1 MKKLIAIFLGFTG
14 LLASAGAW
22 AQDAYPS
29 QNIRFVVP
37 FTAGSATDTLARLLA
52 NRMTTVLGRNI
63 VVENIAGG
71 NGIPA
76 SQNVVRAAPDGHTV
90 MITANTTHAGNQALL
105 KKVPYDAVA
114 DFEPITKLG
123 TITLAL
129 VANPSVPA
137 NDLKELIAYAK
148 ANPGKLTFGAGSS
161 SSRMSAELLKT
172 MAGIDMLY
180 VPYKSNPQAVTD
192 LLGGQISIFFG
203 DVSTALPPVRAGKLK
218 SFAVSGVKRSALAPD
233 LPTIDESGLKGYEL
247 TAWFAAYAPAK
258 TSKPIVD
265 KLNAAFREA
274 LKDKDVSEKLLAAG
288 IEPEPSTP
296 DELRT
301 FQAAETQKWKKIAA
315 DAKIEPE

>member
-1 MKKLIAIFLGFTG
+1 MRKLIAISLALIGLVATLG
-14 LLASAGAW
+14 AR

-29 QNIRFVVP
+29 QTIRFVVP

-52 NRMTTVLGRNI
+52 NRMSTTLGRNI

-76 SQNVVRAAPDGHTV
+76 SQNVVRAAPDGYTV
-90 MITANTTHAGNQALL
+90 MVTSNTTHAGNQALL

-129 VANPSVPA
+129 VASPSVPA
-137 NDLKELIAYAK
+137 SDLKELIAYAK
-148 ANPGKLTFGAGSS
+148 ANAGKLTFGAGSS
-161 SSRMSAELLKT
+161 SSRMSGELLKT
-172 MAGIDMLY
+172 TAGIDMLY

-192 LLGGQISIFFG
+192 LLSGQISLFFG

-218 SFAVSGVKRSALAPD
+218 SYAVSGIKRSPLAPD
-233 LPTIDESGLKGYEL
+233 LPTIDEAGLKGYEL

-258 TSKPIVD
+258 TPKLIID
-265 KLNAAFREA
+265 KLNAEFREA
-274 LKDKDVSEKLLAAG
+274 LQDKNVSEKLLAAG
-288 IEPEPSTP
+288 IEPEASAP
-296 DELRT
+296 DELRK
-301 FQAAETQKWKKIAA
+301 FQALETEKWKKIVA